1 MPKEVPMRHSMSF
14 ALICAGLAATCSGF
28 QTAHAADVPT
38 GVYPQ
43 YQPAGVVTEFVSGWY
58 LRGDI
63 GWRADTK
70 IGEVYSTFPVPSG
83 ISLDNIVTG
92 GGGGGYKAGWF
103 RADVTFDYSGRSRFA
118 TTATPTGSYDAKVD
132 TLVGLANVY
141 LDLGTW
147 SGLTPYVGIG
157 AGFAN
162 FWVHDYAP
170 PNGPINTDKQSK
182 ADFAWA
188 YMAGVSWSFAP
199 RWSVDLSYRRLN
211 LGETTL
217 NSHLANSLTLKDM
230 TANEF
235 RVGLRYNLD

>member
-1 MPKEVPMRHSMSF
+1 MRHSMSF

-92 GGGGGYKAGWF
+92 G
-103 RADVTFDYSGRSRFA
+103 A
-118 TTATPTGSYDAKVD
+118 TVQTPKGSYKKSMEQGLQVEALDNAVRGAQQKF
-132 TLVGLANVY
+132 VGY
-141 LDLGTW
+141 LT
-147 SGLTPYVGIG
+147 
-157 AGFAN
+157 
-162 FWVHDYAP
+162 
-170 PNGPINTDKQSK
+170 KQVASK
-182 ADFAWA
+182 
-188 YMAGVSWSFAP
+188 
-199 RWSVDLSYRRLN
+199 
-211 LGETTL
+211 
-217 NSHLANSLTLKDM
+217 
-230 TANEF
+230 
-235 RVGLRYNLD
+235 